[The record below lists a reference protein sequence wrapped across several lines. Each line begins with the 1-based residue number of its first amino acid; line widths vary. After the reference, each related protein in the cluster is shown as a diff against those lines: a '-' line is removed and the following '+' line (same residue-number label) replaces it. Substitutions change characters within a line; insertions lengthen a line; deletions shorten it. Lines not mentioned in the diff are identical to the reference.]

1 MSDTAHPAVLKSDL
15 SVLTSRTR
23 LPAELKNASGM
34 QKLDWILGLPAPED
48 FVAAL
53 APDELYYW
61 LRDIGKEDAYP
72 LLEYAN
78 GEQLRALVDIDAW
91 TRHELSVPRW
101 LDWLDLALAV
111 DHDTAERFILAQ
123 DDELLMAL
131 VTGDIQVLPADADV
145 NMIPDELA
153 FFSSPDF
160 LYVVTVPREHPL
172 EERMPQ
178 LMKLLWS
185 ADTDRAREIFQQ
197 AQFELHEANGEDLER
212 FRTARLQDL
221 GFESVN
227 DAIEVFSTVPIKV
240 LRRELEEART
250 AEGVSLIGTQPGGT
264 TADPQRESSR
274 MVSDLVLRGVEPP
287 DLLRAAVSAL
297 DERDRV
303 TFGNGFAYLTN
314 KVFMAE
320 TGDLSRLDDLPEIA
334 RSAAAL
340 ANLGL
345 SYLAIESEERAAEV
359 VRQVTPE
366 TLFKAGWT
374 LVFDLSRKARR
385 LALRAGQ
392 DKGFSLFGSPIDE
405 VIQAAA
411 FLRPRYAEALD
422 DPGRIGAR
430 PFATLEELSKV
441 EAYIDEA
448 NLVLGAFERH
458 FGLTLKALE
467 EGDLPGLEHDAR
479 KNIRLTT
486 LVRMGLLHTLLSD
499 QFSFMPVDRDTL
511 VAFSRAAFGKDTV
524 LTPAFDKTVHALV
537 ESGLEGADELSREA
551 FRGLV
556 QRAVDELVEALGPV
570 KERDLDLR
578 YVGDIFLVAQ
588 PGG

>member
-1 MSDTAHPAVLKSDL
+1 MSDTPDVTSPKSDL
-15 SVLTSRTR
+15 SVLTARTR
-23 LPAELKNASGM
+23 LPAELHNASGM
-34 QKLDWILGLPAPED
+34 QKLDWLLSLPVPAD
-48 FVAAL
+48 FVGAL

-78 GEQLRALVDIDAW
+78 AEQLRALVDIDAW
-91 TRHELSVPRW
+91 NRHELSVPRW

-111 DHDTAERFILAQ
+111 DYDTAERFVQAQ
-123 DDELLMAL
+123 DDELLLAL
-131 VTGDIQVLPADADV
+131 VTGDIQVLPADTDV
-145 NMIPDELA
+145 NMIPDELQ

-172 EERMPQ
+172 EERLPQ
-178 LMKLLWS
+178 LMKLMWS
-185 ADTDRAREIFQQ
+185 ADTDRARELFQQ

-227 DAIEVFSTVPIKV
+227 DAIEVFSTLPIKT
-240 LRRELEEART
+240 LRRELEESQT
-250 AEGVSLIGTQPGGT
+250 AEGMSLAGSQPGGT
-264 TADPQRESSR
+264 TATQSR
-274 MVSDLVLRGVEPP
+274 LASGMVNDLVLRGVEPP

-297 DERDRV
+297 DERDRT

-320 TGDLSRLDDLPEIA
+320 TGDLSRVDDLPEFA
-334 RSAAAL
+334 RAAAAM

-345 SYLAIESEERAAEV
+345 SYLALESEERAAQV

-374 LVFDLSRKARR
+374 LVFDLSRRARR
-385 LALRAGQ
+385 LAARAGQ
-392 DKGFSLFGSPIDE
+392 DRGFSLFGSPYDE

-411 FLRPRYAEALD
+411 FLRPRYPETLD
-422 DPGRIGAR
+422 DPGALGAR
-430 PFATLEELSKV
+430 PFATLAELSKV

-448 NLVLGAFERH
+448 TLVLGAFERH
-458 FGLTLKALE
+458 FGLTIKALE
-467 EGDLPGLEHDAR
+467 EGDLPGLEPAAR
-479 KNIRLTT
+479 KDIRLTT
-486 LVRMGLLHTLLSD
+486 LVRTGLLHALLSD
-499 QFSFMPVDRDTL
+499 EFSFVPVDRDTL
-511 VAFSRAAFGKDTV
+511 VAFSRAAFGKETV
-524 LTPAFDKTVHALV
+524 LTPAFDETVRVIV

-556 QRAVDELVEALGPV
+556 SRAVDELVEALGPV
-570 KERDLDLR
+570 HERDIDLR
-578 YVGDIFLVAQ
+578 YVGDIFLVS
-588 PGG
+588 GK